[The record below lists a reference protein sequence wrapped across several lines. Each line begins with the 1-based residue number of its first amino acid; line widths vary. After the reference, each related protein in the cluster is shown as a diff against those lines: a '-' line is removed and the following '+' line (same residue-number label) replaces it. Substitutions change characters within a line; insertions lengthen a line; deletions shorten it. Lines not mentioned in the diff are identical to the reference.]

1 MGRIFKQ
8 LTITDRRKI
17 EKMLAEE
24 MPAKY
29 IADKLRVNVSTV
41 YRELKRGRYVHR
53 NSDWTEDV
61 RYSADIAEERYQENL
76 KAKGP
81 ALKIGKDIAL
91 ANYIEEKIADE
102 GYSPEAVL
110 LDIKRQQMEF
120 SVTLTKPT
128 LYKYIY
134 DGIFLRVSSDNLVIK
149 RKRKDI
155 IRLNVSRKELRQEPV
170 LKSVRMI

>member
-53 NSDWTEDV
+53 NSDWTEEV
-61 RYSADIAEERYQENL
+61 RYSADIAEGRYQENL

-102 GYSPEAVL
+102 GTALKYFWTLNVSRWNLVL
-110 LDIKRQQMEF
+110 LLRSLHYISTYTMAYFYEF
-120 SVTLTKPT
+120 PRIILLSNV
-128 LYKYIY
+128 
-134 DGIFLRVSSDNLVIK
+134 
-149 RKRKDI
+149 KRKDI

>member
-53 NSDWTEDV
+53 NSDWTEE
-61 RYSADIAEERYQENL
+61 DIARILL
-76 KAKGP
+76 KEDIR
-81 ALKIGKDIAL
+81 KIL
-91 ANYIEEKIADE
+91 RLR
-102 GYSPEAVL
+102 VL
-110 LDIKRQQMEF
+110 L
-120 SVTLTKPT
+120 
-128 LYKYIY
+128 
-134 DGIFLRVSSDNLVIK
+134 
-149 RKRKDI
+149 
-155 IRLNVSRKELRQEPV
+155 
-170 LKSVRMI
+170 

>member
-53 NSDWTEDV
+53 NSDWTEEV
-61 RYSADIAEERYQENL
+61 RYSADIAEGRYQENL

-91 ANYIEEKIADE
+91 ANYIDTALKQ
-102 GYSPEAVL
+102 YFWTLNVSRWNLVL
-110 LDIKRQQMEF
+110 LLRSLHYISTYTMAYFYEF
-120 SVTLTKPT
+120 PRIILLSNV
-128 LYKYIY
+128 
-134 DGIFLRVSSDNLVIK
+134 
-149 RKRKDI
+149 KRKDI

>member
-53 NSDWTEDV
+53 NSDWTEEV
-61 RYSADIAEERYQENL
+61 RYSADIAEGRYQENL

-81 ALKIGKDIAL
+81 ALKIGKR
-91 ANYIEEKIADE
+91 
-102 GYSPEAVL
+102 YS
-110 LDIKRQQMEF
+110 ISK
-120 SVTLTKPT
+120 
-128 LYKYIY
+128 LY
-134 DGIFLRVSSDNLVIK
+134 R
-149 RKRKDI
+149 RKD
-155 IRLNVSRKELRQEPV
+155 SRRGLQP
-170 LKSVRMI
+170 